1 MVPRQPHSKVERK
14 MTSTNPQQ
22 AGITAARP
30 RLRNEDI
37 PFRERATCTIKQ
49 ACAGTGLGRTLI
61 YELIDENLIQSTL
74 VKRRRL
80 INVPSLL
87 KAVGVKPDAEGRA
100 NENRKAG

>member
-1 MVPRQPHSKVERK
+1 MTNSTTNSVPEV
-14 MTSTNPQQ
+14 
-22 AGITAARP
+22 AATVRLRP
-30 RLRNEDI
+30 RNEEV
-37 PFRERATCTIKQ
+37 PFRDRATCTIKQ

-61 YELIDENLIQSTL
+61 YELIDENLIESTL

-87 KAVGVKPDAEGRA
+87 KAVGVKSDPEKQGV